1 MSVKQVFFFT
11 PQLEKNVWN
20 DVAAVENLKRKY
32 IYSTPIILAVMKFG
46 VDMKVFG
53 HYNSMIS
60 MFYFLYRVDVTADF
74 FLLLQLLCK
83 KQW

>member
-1 MSVKQVFFFT
+1 
-11 PQLEKNVWN
+11 
-20 DVAAVENLKRKY
+20 
-32 IYSTPIILAVMKFG
+32 MKFG

-60 MFYFLYRVDVTADF
+60 VFYFLYRVDVTADF

-83 KQW
+83 KQ